1 MADPT
6 SLPQAAWNWLG
17 ALVGGVLT
25 LFAAVIGYNFREV
38 SNKGKDNSAAI
49 SALKVEAA
57 TFARMEDVN
66 RDFVKREEFV
76 AMEVQMAKLVS
87 RRELIAYMRAQK
99 DDQAKRDRQ
108 LELQHA
114 ENKEVMRDIKDA
126 SLLRDKHAQEFRAE
140 MREAIGELAL
150 KVEKVST
157 IQEVKGALA
166 GS

>member
-1 MADPT
+1 M
-6 SLPQAAWNWLG
+6 G
-17 ALVGGVLT
+17 ALVGGVLS
-25 LFAAVIGYNFREV
+25 LFALVIGWNYREV
-38 SNKGKDNSAAI
+38 VNKGKDNSTAI
-49 SALKVEAA
+49 TALKVEAA
-57 TFARMEDVN
+57 AFARMEDVN

-108 LELQHA
+108 QELQHG
-114 ENKEVMRDIKDA
+114 ENKEVMREIKDA
-126 SLLRDKHAQEFRAE
+126 SLLRDKHAQEFRTE
-140 MREAIGELAL
+140 MREAISELAL

-157 IQEVKGALA
+157 IQEVRGASA